1 MKASELRIG
10 NFIYKESDLEPVM
23 CIHVIIS
30 ILEFDILKTV
40 PLNEH
45 IKHSGVR
52 LNTTEPIPL
61 SQEWLIK
68 FGFDGVNSANKLIQV
83 GWNGNDFIHD
93 QMSVLFKGVFITT
106 LKYVH
111 QLQNLYFTLTGEELT
126 LNP

>member
-1 MKASELRIG
+1 MKVEELRIG
-10 NFIYKESDLEPVM
+10 NLLRDKVTKTELK
-23 CIHVIIS
+23 VIE
-30 ILEFDILKTV
+30 LTEQDIVTYVIDRSMFPLKDGWG
-40 PLNEH
+40 
-45 IKHSGVR
+45 I
-52 LNTTEPIPL
+52 EPIPL

-83 GWNGNDFIHD
+83 GWNGDDFIHD